1 MIPNVIKHRKNP
13 TELSTVFDIQRC
25 LKNGFL

>member
-1 MIPNVIKHRKNP
+1 VIKHVKNP

-25 LKNGFL
+25 LKSG